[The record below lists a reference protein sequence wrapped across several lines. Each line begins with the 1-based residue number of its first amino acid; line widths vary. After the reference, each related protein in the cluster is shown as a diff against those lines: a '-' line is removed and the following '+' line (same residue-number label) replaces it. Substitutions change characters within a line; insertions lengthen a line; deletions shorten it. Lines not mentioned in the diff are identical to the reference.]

1 MIRCGIIMYKVI
13 AFIIVGVCFVITH
26 VNCEI
31 FSAIEK
37 LEQLFD
43 SERVFIKEL
52 EKFAEKVDD
61 EFINR

>member
-1 MIRCGIIMYKVI
+1 MYKVI
-13 AFIIVGVCFVITH
+13 TFIIVVLVFGVCFVITH

-43 SERVFIKEL
+43 SERAFIREL
-52 EKFAEKVDD
+52 ENFAEKVDD
-61 EFINR
+61 DYVKR